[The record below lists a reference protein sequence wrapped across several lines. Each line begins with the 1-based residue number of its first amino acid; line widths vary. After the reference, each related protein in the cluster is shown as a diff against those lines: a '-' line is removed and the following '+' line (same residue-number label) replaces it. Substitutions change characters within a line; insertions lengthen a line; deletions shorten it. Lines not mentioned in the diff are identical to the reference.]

1 MFSLGLM
8 RPLRLRAQSRL
19 RILAATAALCSAA
32 ATAFAADVNTDY
44 ITPES
49 TFSPDHRYGVTI
61 PVFHIDAAQ
70 EPDARTNQ
78 VVELSSQRVVAAI
91 RQRVPGYNRAL
102 NFHETVPPRWSA
114 DSTLLLWKVAGK
126 WCPDSLVLLKI
137 EQDHGKW
144 QINLL
149 TTAQQAVLSRTREA
163 APKQYAVAKKS
174 NAGSGSA
181 FPEGFTIDVTTD
193 RENGSTV
200 SLPLGV
206 HAQLTANPKQI
217 EGKPNLDSR
226 LDAIVTSD
234 GKFVVKH
241 FQLVPHTHET

>member
-1 MFSLGLM
+1 M
-8 RPLRLRAQSRL
+8 RPLTVGPKNSL
-19 RILAATAALCSAA
+19 RILATTAALCSAA
-32 ATAFAADVNTDY
+32 ATAFAADVNSDY
-44 ITPES
+44 ITPQF
-49 TFSPDHRYGVTI
+49 TFSPDDRYGVTI
-61 PVFHIDAAQ
+61 PVFHFDAAQ

-78 VVELSSQRVVAAI
+78 VVELSSQRVVAVI
-91 RQRVPGYNRAL
+91 RQRVPGYDRAL

-137 EQDHGKW
+137 EQDHAKW
-144 QINLL
+144 QIDLL
-149 TTAQQAVLSRTREA
+149 KTAQQAVLSRTREA
-163 APKQYAVAKKS
+163 APKQYTVAKKS
-174 NAGSGSA
+174 NAGNGSA

-193 RENGSTV
+193 GENGGTV

-226 LDAIVTSD
+226 LDAIVTPD
-234 GKFVVKH
+234 GKFMVKH
-241 FQLVPHTHET
+241 FQLVPHIQ